1 MNNPEILYMVV
12 PCYNEQEVLRETAAQ
27 LKTKYND
34 LMSAGLISK
43 DSRVVFVNDGS
54 KDTTWSIIKE
64 LHAADPQ
71 LFSGIDL
78 AHNSGHQNAVLAGLM
93 TVKELCDMCIT
104 MDADLQDDIDTI
116 DEMVKQYYEGNQ
128 VVYGVRSARD
138 TDTFFKKFT
147 AESFYKFMKVMGADV
162 VYNHADFRLMSKRV
176 LQELANFKEV
186 NLFLRGMVP
195 MVGYKSD
202 VVYYERGE
210 RFAGESKYPL
220 KKMLAFQST
229 KVYYERHERLAG
241 ESKYPLKKMLAF
253 AINGITSFST
263 KPLKLIMTLGIIM
276 SIASILAFIWAFIAK
291 IGGFTEHGWSS
302 TMCSI
307 WLIGGLQLFCLGIIG
322 EYIGKIYAEVKQR
335 PRYIIAEFLTDA
347 EKKDDK

>member
-71 LFSGIDL
+71 LFSGVDL

-195 MVGYKSD
+195 LIG
-202 VVYYERGE
+202 
-210 RFAGESKYPL
+210 
-220 KKMLAFQST
+220 FQST

-263 KPLKLIMTLGIIM
+263 KPLKLLTTLGIIM

-322 EYIGKIYAEVKQR
+322 EYVGKIYAEVKQR